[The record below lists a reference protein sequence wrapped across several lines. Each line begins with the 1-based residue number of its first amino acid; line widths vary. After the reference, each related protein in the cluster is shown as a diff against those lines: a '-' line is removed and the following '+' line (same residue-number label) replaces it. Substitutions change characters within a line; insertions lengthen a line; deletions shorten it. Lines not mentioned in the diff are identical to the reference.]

1 METPTRRRDRD
12 EAVSAG
18 ALILVATPIG
28 NLGDIS
34 ARAVEVL
41 SSADVIAAEHPEHTR
56 KLLSACGIPAAGRLR
71 PVHQHNERH
80 AARWVLDE
88 VAAGKTVVYVSD
100 AGTPGISDP
109 GAALVQVV
117 ADAGLT
123 VGAVPGPSALLHAL
137 VVSGFAGGRFSFE
150 GFLPRKGQDRRA
162 RLAVIAT
169 SDAPVIIYESPNR
182 VAATIVDLAEHCGAQ
197 RRAALCRE
205 LTKRF
210 EEVRRA
216 TLAELAKMECS
227 ERGEYV
233 IVIDAAAVQEVA
245 IGDETI
251 AAALREARAAGAT
264 ARDAAAEVA
273 SVLGISKRRA
283 YELAIRLSGT
293 D

>member
-1 METPTRRRDRD
+1 MERN
-12 EAVSAG
+12 G
-18 ALILVATPIG
+18 AP
-28 NLGDIS
+28 
-34 ARAVEVL
+34 
-41 SSADVIAAEHPEHTR
+41 
-56 KLLSACGIPAAGRLR
+56 
-71 PVHQHNERH
+71 
-80 AARWVLDE
+80 
-88 VAAGKTVVYVSD
+88 
-100 AGTPGISDP
+100 
-109 GAALVQVV
+109 
-117 ADAGLT
+117 
-123 VGAVPGPSALLHAL
+123 
-137 VVSGFAGGRFSFE
+137 
-150 GFLPRKGQDRRA
+150 
-162 RLAVIAT
+162 
-169 SDAPVIIYESPNR
+169 
-182 VAATIVDLAEHCGAQ
+182 
-197 RRAALCRE
+197 ALCRE